1 MNVNLSIGV
10 IIEDVNS
17 KKKYRIV
24 SLTNE
29 ICTLC
34 NMDTTKFE
42 LILYS
47 IVDICDLISE
57 NLLII
62 KPNEKEI
69 FDINTLPESAK
80 QKLILKKQMM
90 NEILQLYRPSYI
102 GLMGKTSRPELKEVM
117 EKYHV
122 KKANFWKICIK
133 YFQSG
138 FKDISLVDKRY
149 LGSNKGKSYNLSAK
163 PGAKSEYF
171 ESTGVIKNDEI
182 ESYYEEALKD
192 YKSGRQ
198 KTIRSAYDKMN
209 LKHFSK
215 VEIINGIETLV
226 LLPESERPTIRQFR
240 YYVNTH
246 TSKEEIDRIKTS
258 AQEQRN
264 NKRLI
269 VSDVLKDVYGPGD
282 MVEIDAVEADV
293 SLVSELDHSKT
304 IGRPVNYFMVDVF
317 TRCIVAVSVAFDNNS
332 MLGLTNLFL
341 NLADDKKQYAERFG
355 ISFEN
360 TDVWPSNFIPRRL
373 RVDRGSDF
381 KSKEFNRICVT
392 LGIEK
397 HIVPGGSGS
406 LKGVVEQSFHQMHS
420 QQNVHLEN
428 YGLIEK
434 RHDSNHH
441 KEATLTIYEYTQ
453 MIINFVLFH
462 NQQYDKDYHLTK
474 EMIQN
479 GIEPIPA
486 KLWQY
491 GVNKYG
497 YPRPIPVLEQYL
509 YDLMTPVKAKISRR
523 GISYKNLWYLPF
535 NDSELAREMFSAGTK
550 KIPFEVRIDKRD
562 VGAVY
567 YKRGNRLIYAPLNQQ
582 ITGNADYAGM
592 TYKEYED
599 FRKAKGSMDAH
610 GKVYNEQLSANL
622 YVINESIVS
631 SSKKD
636 NYSDETK
643 MRKNR
648 EEQKQ
653 LTSKE
658 NNIKQRFVS
667 TDDGISQENKSKNRS
682 IANSEDVSTKNNENY
697 EDYDSFQ
704 DAIEAFN
711 DEF

>member
-523 GISYKNLWYLPF
+523 GISYKNLWYLP
-535 NDSELAREMFSAGTK
+535 
-550 KIPFEVRIDKRD
+550 V
-562 VGAVY
+562 
-567 YKRGNRLIYAPLNQQ
+567 
-582 ITGNADYAGM
+582 
-592 TYKEYED
+592 
-599 FRKAKGSMDAH
+599 H
-610 GKVYNEQLSANL
+610 G
-622 YVINESIVS
+622 
-631 SSKKD
+631 
-636 NYSDETK
+636 
-643 MRKNR
+643 
-648 EEQKQ
+648 
-653 LTSKE
+653 
-658 NNIKQRFVS
+658 
-667 TDDGISQENKSKNRS
+667 
-682 IANSEDVSTKNNENY
+682 
-697 EDYDSFQ
+697 
-704 DAIEAFN
+704 
-711 DEF
+711 

>member
-1 MNVNLSIGV
+1 MVENLIQVGSLITL
-10 IIEDVNS
+10 NS
-17 KKKYRIV
+17 KNDKYRII
-24 SLTNE
+24 SLYGKNVILCKSNSSKLE
-29 ICTLC
+29 IVQLS
-34 NMDTTKFE
+34 K
-42 LILYS
+42 
-47 IVDICDLISE
+47 E
-57 NLLII
+57 NLIGLFMD
-62 KPNEKEI
+62 NECFIEKDEGMIFDYNSLPSKAQEI
-69 FDINTLPESAK
+69 FKKKKKVMVETCNIYGPTYMDLSNKKPKPEIK
-80 QKLILKKQMM
+80 KILKENNMTTDSFWRTIK
-90 NEILQLYRPSYI
+90 
-102 GLMGKTSRPELKEVM
+102 
-117 EKYHV
+117 KYL
-122 KKANFWKICIK
+122 
-133 YFQSG
+133 QSG
-138 FKDISLVDKRY
+138 FKDYSLIDARY
-149 LGSNKGKSYNLSAK
+149 LGRNKGKSYTLSAK
-163 PGAKSEYF
+163 PGAKSKYF
-171 ESTGVIKNDEI
+171 KSVGVIKNDEI

-269 VSDVLKDVYGPGD
+269 VSDALKDVYGPGD

-341 NLADDKKQYAERFG
+341 NLADAKKQYAERFG

-441 KEATLTIYEYTQ
+441 REATLTIYEYTQ

-497 YPRPIPVLEQYL
+497 HPRPIPVLEQYL

-535 NDSELAREMFSAGTK
+535 NDSELAREMFSTGTK

-610 GKVYNEQLSANL
+610 GRVYNEQLSANL
-622 YVINESIVS
+622 YAINEGIVS
-631 SSKKD
+631 SSKKE
-636 NYSDETK
+636 NYSDKTK
-643 MRKNR
+643 IRENR

-653 LTSKE
+653 FISKE

-667 TDDGISQENKSKNRS
+667 TDDNISREDKNKNITNAKDILIN
-682 IANSEDVSTKNNENY
+682 NKEDY
-697 EDYDSFQ
+697 GDYDSFQ